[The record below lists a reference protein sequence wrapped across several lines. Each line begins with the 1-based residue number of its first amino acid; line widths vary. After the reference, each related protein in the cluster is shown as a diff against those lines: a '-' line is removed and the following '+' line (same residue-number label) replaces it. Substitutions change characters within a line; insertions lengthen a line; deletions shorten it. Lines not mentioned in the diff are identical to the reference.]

1 MSTIFEEIKMEGY
14 QTPSE
19 VAKKLGINYP
29 AFMARI
35 RKGKVKH
42 DRIGYCIIISDEE
55 VIRLIKVEA
64 ENVKC

>member
-1 MSTIFEEIKMEGY
+1 MEGY

-55 VIRLIKVEA
+55 VERLIIV
-64 ENVKC
+64 